1 LVYKNYY
8 NNSETYPAKLYGK
21 EFDELVLSIFNQ
33 YDNLN
38 ILLKR
43 NIEGDYN
50 DSERYQ
56 GLAESIEL
64 DNMIQ
69 YSLDAHNIPYIEVI
83 VDDDTVN
90 NILSILSK

>member
-1 LVYKNYY
+1 M
-8 NNSETYPAKLYGK
+8 
-21 EFDELVLSIFNQ
+21 VLSIFNQ

-43 NIEGDYN
+43 NTEAHYN
-50 DSERYQ
+50 DAERYQ
-56 GLAESIEL
+56 ALTESIEL
-64 DNMIQ
+64 DNLIQ
-69 YSLDAHNIPYIEVI
+69 SSLDTHNIPYIEVM